1 MRRANSH
8 RTGADFIS
16 MDKIASTQVSETR
29 LIQFRQ
35 DGQTRVAAVKDAETV
50 QIVAIQGGTYGLA
63 QRAIEEGRSLRDLI
77 AWLQGDETVSYQRLI
92 DTGALLPP
100 ITHPDPAHCCVSGT
114 GLTHLGSADTRDS
127 MHLKLNDPS
136 GGLTDSMKMFKLGL
150 EGGKP
155 DPGKI
160 GAQPEWFYKGDGSSI
175 VAPYAPIPVPAF
187 ALDGGEEPELV
198 GIYLIGSDRKPYR
211 IGFALGNEF
220 SDHVTERQNYLWLAH
235 SKLRSCSFGPELRL
249 GEVPQALEGVSR
261 VLRNGKSI
269 WEKPFLTGEEN
280 MSHTVANLE
289 HHHFKYPQFRRAGDL
304 HIHFFGTSTLS
315 FGDGLK
321 TVENDQFEISAPAFG
336 RPLLNSLHFVL
347 DEGPVAVTPI

>member
-1 MRRANSH
+1 
-8 RTGADFIS
+8 
-16 MDKIASTQVSETR
+16 MDTIAPAQVPETR
-29 LIQFRQ
+29 VIQFRE
-35 DGQTRVAAVKDAETV
+35 DGQIRVALVKDAETV
-50 QIVAIQGGTYGLA
+50 QIVAAQGGTYALA
-63 QRAIEEGRSLRDLI
+63 QQSIQEGRSLRSVVESLI
-77 AWLQGDETVSYQRLI
+77 EKETVSYQDLI
-92 DTGALLPP
+92 DAGAILPP
-100 ITHPDPAHCCVSGT
+100 IRHPDPAHCCVSGT

-127 MHLKLNDPS
+127 MHVKLNDPT
-136 GGLTDSMKMFKLGL
+136 GALTDSMKMFKLGL

-155 DPGKI
+155 DSGNI
-160 GAQPEWFYKGDGSSI
+160 GSQPEWFYKGDGSSV

-198 GIYLIGSDRKPYR
+198 GIYLIGSDRQPYR

-249 GEVPQALEGVSR
+249 GEVPQNLEGVSR
-261 VLRNGKSI
+261 VLRHGKPI

-280 MSHTVANLE
+280 MCHTLANLE

-315 FGDGLK
+315 FADG
-321 TVENDQFEISAPAFG
+321 VQAMENDEFEISVPAFG
-336 RPLLNSLHFVL
+336 RPLRNPLRFLP
-347 DEGPVAVTPI
+347 DEGRVVVKAI

>member
-1 MRRANSH
+1 
-8 RTGADFIS
+8 
-16 MDKIASTQVSETR
+16 MDNIASAQIPETR
-29 LIQFRQ
+29 LIQFRE
-35 DGQTRVAAVKDAETV
+35 DGQTRVALVKDAETV
-50 QIVAIQGGTYGLA
+50 QIVAAQGGTYALA
-63 QRAIEEGRSLRDLI
+63 QRAIQEGRSLRSIVESLR
-77 AWLQGDETVSYQRLI
+77 EKEPVSYQGLI
-92 DTGALLPP
+92 DAGAILPP

-127 MHLKLNDPS
+127 MHVKLNDPS
-136 GGLTDSMKMFKLGL
+136 GALTDSMKMFKLGL

-155 DPGKI
+155 DAGKI

-198 GIYLIGSDRKPYR
+198 GIYLIGPDRQPYR

-220 SDHVTERQNYLWLAH
+220 SDHITERQNYLWLAH

-249 GEVPQALEGVSR
+249 GEIPWALEGVSR
-261 VLRNGKSI
+261 VLRDGEPI

-280 MSHTVANLE
+280 MSHTLANLE
-289 HHHFKYPQFRRAGDL
+289 HHHFKYSQFRRAGDL

-315 FGDGLK
+315 FADGVRAMEK
-321 TVENDQFEISAPAFG
+321 DEFEISASAFG
-336 RPLLNSLHFVL
+336 RPLRNPLRFVP
-347 DEGPVAVTPI
+347 DEGRVTVKAI